1 MAEKPRDAERKADEQ
16 PPKMK
21 RDVEPAEPETETE
34 SPEAI
39 QKDVAEEDR
48 FQSTDN

>member
-1 MAEKPRDAERKADEQ
+1 MAEKPRDAGQKADER

-21 RDVEPAEPETETE
+21 RDAEPAKPKPETE
-34 SPEAI
+34 PPQAV
-39 QKDVAEEDR
+39 QKDVIVEDR

>member
-1 MAEKPRDAERKADEQ
+1 MAEKPRDAGQKADEP

-21 RDVEPAEPETETE
+21 RDVEPAEPKTETE

-39 QKDVAEEDR
+39 EKDVAVEDR

>member
-1 MAEKPRDAERKADEQ
+1 MAEKPRDAGRKADEE
-16 PPKMK
+16 PPKIK
-21 RDVEPAEPETETE
+21 RAPEPKTKTE

-39 QKDVAEEDR
+39 QKDVVVEDR